1 MCSGATIV
9 ERYRSRSGSLRACVQ
24 GGLEN
29 AGCERRFGD
38 RFEGGSVPRVFG
50 GNPRHRGVT
59 EACGFPALEDMET
72 MTLSREDGQARYV
85 REELVLRV
93 ARMAD
98 IPALTELIAASVRG
112 LQKSDYSKA
121 QIDGAIGTVY
131 GTDRTMIG
139 DGTFF
144 VVEAGSAIAGCGGWS
159 RRRTAFGSDDSPV
172 KDDSPLDPQTDAAK
186 IRGFFVHP
194 DWARRGIATQIL
206 LACEE
211 AAGRAGF
218 TRFELVSTLT
228 GVPLYRRHGYI
239 EVERITIILGNNE
252 PYEAVR
258 MRKSDAR

>member
-29 AGCERRFGD
+29 AGCERRFGE

-112 LQKSDYSKA
+112 LLFE
-121 QIDGAIGTVY
+121 
-131 GTDRTMIG
+131 GTDRRG
-139 DGTFF
+139 DRDRLRYR
-144 VVEAGSAIAGCGGWS
+144 SYDD
-159 RRRTAFGSDDSPV
+159 RRRHVLCRRSGLGHRGVRWLESPPDCLWERRQPGEGRFTARSSDGRSENPWLLC
-172 KDDSPLDPQTDAAK
+172 SSRL
-186 IRGFFVHP
+186 GE
-194 DWARRGIATQIL
+194 ARYRQ
-206 LACEE
+206 E